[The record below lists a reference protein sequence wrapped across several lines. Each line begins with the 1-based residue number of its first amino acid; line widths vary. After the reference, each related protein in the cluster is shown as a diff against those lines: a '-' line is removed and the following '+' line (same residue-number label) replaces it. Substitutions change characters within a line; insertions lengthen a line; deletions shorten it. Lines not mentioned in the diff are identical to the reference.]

1 MLGYYIY
8 VLITLRHALDRKNI
22 SIAARARLRSPKLLY
37 YKYSPEDGGMVES
50 ESPVDAGGSDE
61 EGPAP
66 ELPGVP
72 TAKVPWSQASCS
84 GVNGEGAVAIIPTSD
99 G

>member
-1 MLGYYIY
+1 MRR
-8 VLITLRHALDRKNI
+8 VLKNRCLR
-22 SIAARARLRSPKLLY
+22 
-37 YKYSPEDGGMVES
+37 YSPEDGGTVES

-72 TAKVPWSQASCS
+72 AAKVLRSQASCS
-84 GVNGEGAVAIIPTSD
+84 GVNGEGAVAIIPASD